1 MKNSI
6 KYLATLS
13 LGVLLL
19 AGCGADDNSAD
30 DTAVDGAVDEET
42 TEETT
47 GDKLKVVTSFT
58 ILEDIAR
65 QIGGDDVEI
74 HNLVPTG
81 TDPHEYEPLP
91 GDMKAA
97 TDADVLFYNG
107 LNLEGGEDGW
117 FMKMVDSVNQSMENI
132 YNLSEGVEPQYVTEE
147 LDADVI
153 AAQNLG
159 PDADGEINPHAFI
172 SPHVGIILTENMRD
186 ALVEQDPDNAADY
199 EERAADYL
207 DRLNEMDEKYH
218 DVVNDLPEDKRILV
232 TSERA
237 FQYMTKEYGLKEG
250 FIWALDTEDTGSP
263 EQIKSL
269 VEFIDRNNVE
279 VLFIESNVDPRPM
292 ETVSEQTG
300 VPFSSKPIY
309 SDEIG
314 KPGDEVDTY
323 MKFLEYNINLIQDE
337 LKN

>member
-1 MKNSI
+1 MNKMFKS
-6 KYLATLS
+6 LATLS
-13 LGVLLL
+13 MGALLL
-19 AGCGADDNSAD
+19 TACGSEDSPAEDTTTADD
-30 DTAVDGAVDEET
+30 AVEET
-42 TEETT
+42 TD
-47 GDKLKVVTSFT
+47 DKLKVVTSFT
-58 ILEDIAR
+58 ILTDIAR
-65 QIGGDDVEI
+65 EIGGDDVEI
-74 HNLVPTG
+74 HNIVPTG

-91 GDMKAA
+91 GDMKAV

-117 FMKMVDSVNQSMENI
+117 FMKMIDSANQNMEHV

-153 AAQNLG
+153 EAQNLG
-159 PDADGEINPHAFI
+159 PDADGEVNPHAFI
-172 SPHVGIILTENMRD
+172 SPHVGITLTENMLD
-186 ALVEQDPDNAADY
+186 ALVKEDPDNADSY
-199 EERAADYL
+199 KERAGAYL
-207 DRLNEMDEKYH
+207 ESLNEMHEKYH
-218 DVVNDLPEDKRILV
+218 EVVDSLPEDKRILV

-269 VEFIDRNNVE
+269 VDFVERNNVE

-300 VPFSSKPIY
+300 VPITEKPII

-314 KPGDEVDTY
+314 AVDTY
-323 MKFLEYNINLIQDE
+323 LDYLEYNINLIYDE
-337 LKN
+337 LSK

>member
-1 MKNSI
+1 MNKLFKS
-6 KYLATLS
+6 LATLS
-13 LGVLLL
+13 MGALLL
-19 AGCGADDNSAD
+19 TACGTNDSPAGDATGDGPAD
-30 DTAVDGAVDEET
+30 ET
-42 TEETT
+42 TSET
-47 GDKLKVVTSFT
+47 LKVVTSFT

-107 LNLEGGEDGW
+107 LNLEGGENGW
-117 FMKMVDSVNQSMENI
+117 FFKMVDSVNQNMENI
-132 YNLSEGVEPQYVTEE
+132 YNLSEGVEPQFVTEE
-147 LDADVI
+147 IDAEVI
-153 AAQNLG
+153 EAQNLG

-172 SPHVGIILTENMRD
+172 SPHVGIILTENMLD
-186 ALVEQDPDNAADY
+186 AFVEKDPENAEAY

-207 DRLNEMDEKYH
+207 ERLNGMDEKYREL
-218 DVVNDLPEDKRILV
+218 VNDLPEERRTLV

-269 VEFIDRNNVE
+269 VAFIETHEVP
-279 VLFIESNVDPRPM
+279 VLFIESNVDSRPM

-323 MKFLEYNINLIQDE
+323 MKFLEYNINLIHDE
-337 LKN
+337 LSK

>member
-1 MKNSI
+1 MNKMFKS
-6 KYLATLS
+6 LATLS
-13 LGVLLL
+13 MGALLL
-19 AGCGADDNSAD
+19 TACGSNDSPVQDTMGDGPAD
-30 DTAVDGAVDEET
+30 ET
-42 TEETT
+42 TSEA
-47 GDKLKVVTSFT
+47 LKVVTSFT

-97 TDADVLFYNG
+97 TDADVLFFNG

-117 FMKMVDSVNQSMENI
+117 FFKMIESVNQNMDNI
-132 YNLSEGVEPQYVTEE
+132 YNLSEGVAPQYVTEE
-147 LDADVI
+147 LDAEVI
-153 AAQNLG
+153 EAQNLG

-172 SPHVGIILTENMRD
+172 SPHVGIILTENML
-186 ALVEQDPDNAADY
+186 AAFVEQDPENAEAY
-199 EERAADYL
+199 QERAENYL
-207 DRLNEMDEKYH
+207 GRLNEMDEKYH
-218 DVVNDLPEDKRILV
+218 ELVNDLPEDRRILV

-269 VEFIDRNNVE
+269 VAFIETHDVP
-279 VLFIESNVDPRPM
+279 VLFIESNVDARPM
-292 ETVSEQTG
+292 ETVSKQTG

-323 MKFLEYNINLIQDE
+323 MKFLEYNINLIHDE
-337 LKN
+337 LSK